1 MTSLDEDRLRSKAD
15 RLTSASLCDAMAAKF
30 DHRAHII
37 DMVSPAPGVV
47 LFGPAATISF
57 LPNRR
62 DVHSGEG
69 DRFEALLDEAT
80 QGDAEGRVLVLGSS
94 GNPDEAL
101 VGGKK
106 AARIEAA
113 GFSGLLADGRVRDM
127 EEIADFEFACYCWGE
142 TVRAA
147 GDRVTPYAAGVPVVV
162 DELTIM
168 PGDWVFADTAGAVVI
183 PAIAV
188 AEIVEDARRIEEQD
202 AATVKK
208 IRSGR

>member
-1 MTSLDEDRLRSKAD
+1 MSRIDADQLRGKAE

-37 DMVSPAPGVV
+37 DLVSPAPGVI
-47 LFGPAATISF
+47 LFGPAATMLF
-57 LPNRR
+57 MPNRR

-69 DRFEALLDEAT
+69 DRFETLLDEAT

-113 GFSGLLADGRVRDM
+113 GFSGLLADGRIRDM

-147 GDRVTPYAAGVPVVV
+147 GDLVTPYAANVPVVV
-162 DELTIM
+162 DALTIM

-183 PAIAV
+183 PSIAV
-188 AEIVEDARRIEEQD
+188 VDIVEEAARIEDRD